1 MRKLPVER
9 ALRVIDG
16 VQQGSDASR
25 DRHVGDEVPA
35 GVAVGPV
42 QPPPHSTVTQ
52 SRQRTGSPLRAK
64 RCVGGIA
71 RYPAFHQDHVAA
83 ADVVFEAYLM
93 LSTLGD
99 ALLTP
104 ALDAG
109 KIGLG

>member
-1 MRKLPVER
+1 M
-9 ALRVIDG
+9 
-16 VQQGSDASR
+16 
-25 DRHVGDEVPA
+25 
-35 GVAVGPV
+35 
-42 QPPPHSTVTQ
+42 
-52 SRQRTGSPLRAK
+52 RAK
-64 RCVGGIA
+64 RCVGGIP